1 MTIFFVILTSTLLFS
16 CSSIET
22 DSKRLSKLK
31 YMDIADGVDC
41 SNQNGT
47 TLEERICL
55 NLKFQKVDS
64 ILNQGLDSLIND
76 LPYDKAIK
84 LEDDQVQWITNRREQ
99 SEKAA
104 EGLRGHMLGIIY
116 LQKMI
121 EITENRIKDLLHTK

>member
-121 EITENRIKDLLHTK
+121 DITENSLKDLLHT

>member
-1 MTIFFVILTSTLLFS
+1 
-16 CSSIET
+16 
-22 DSKRLSKLK
+22 
-31 YMDIADGVDC
+31 MDIADGVDC